1 MIPTAVSTC
10 QANIDT
16 GCLPRGIELKQTIQI
31 AIAGAG
37 LVGKRHVAAMDQ
49 LKEVDLCAVVDPG
62 EDARRFASERGLPCY
77 DTLEELF
84 QNQSPEG
91 VVLATPTPLHVA
103 QALVCIKHGCPV
115 LVEKPLGTSAE
126 EAEELVVAAEKGNV
140 PLLVGHH
147 RRHNP
152 LIRKAHEAVSG
163 GEIGDVR
170 AVHVNCWFYKP
181 DDYFDTAPW
190 RKKLGAGPISV
201 NLVHDVDLI
210 RYICGEVVSVQAQAT
225 PSARG
230 FENEDVAAAVLR
242 FENGAVGTITV
253 SDSIVS
259 PWSWELTSRE
269 YPIYPPTPES
279 CYMIGGSHGSLS
291 VPDLRLWTHQGG
303 AQDWWTPISA
313 TSLTRG
319 ASDPLVN
326 QMAHFARVVRRE
338 EAPLVSGTEGLLT
351 LQVIEAIQQ
360 ACVSGETVQ
369 IPGTQMLEFSKE
381 KQAVE

>member
-1 MIPTAVSTC
+1 M
-10 QANIDT
+10 
-16 GCLPRGIELKQTIQI
+16 KQTIQI

-37 LVGKRHVAAMDQ
+37 LVGRRHVAAIDQ
-49 LKEVDLCAVVDPG
+49 LKNVALCAVVDPG
-62 EDARRFASERGLPCY
+62 EDARSFAAERGLPCF
-77 DTLEELF
+77 DTLDELF
-84 QNQSPEG
+84 QYQTPDG
-91 VVLATPTPLHVA
+91 VVLATPTPLHVS
-103 QALVCIKHGCPV
+103 QALECVKQSCPV
-115 LVEKPLGTSAE
+115 LVEKPLGTSAQ
-126 EAEELVVAAEKGNV
+126 EAAQLVVAAEKSNV

-152 LIRKAHEAVSG
+152 LIRKAHEAVSD

-210 RYICGEVVSVQAQAT
+210 RYLCGEVVSVQAQAA

-242 FENGAVGTITV
+242 FGNGAIGTITV

-279 CYMIGGSHGSLS
+279 CYMIGGSQGSLS

-303 AQDWWTPISA
+303 VQDWWTPISA

-360 ACVSGETVQ
+360 ACASGETVQ

-381 KQAVE
+381 KQVVD

>member
-1 MIPTAVSTC
+1 M
-10 QANIDT
+10 
-16 GCLPRGIELKQTIQI
+16 KQTIQI

-37 LVGKRHVAAMDQ
+37 LVGKRHVAAIDQ
-49 LKEVDLCAVVDPG
+49 LKDVELCAVVDPG
-62 EDARRFASERGLPCY
+62 EDAQHFASERGLPCY
-77 DTLEELF
+77 GSLTELF
-84 QNQSPEG
+84 ANHTPDG
-91 VVLATPTPLHVA
+91 VVLATPTPLHVN
-103 QALVCIKHGCPV
+103 QALECVEQGCPV
-115 LVEKPLGTSAE
+115 LVEKPLGTSAK
-126 EAEELVVAAEKGNV
+126 EAAKLVEAAEKRNV

-152 LIRKAHEAVSG
+152 LIRKAHEVVSG

-210 RYICGEVVSVQAQAT
+210 RYLCGEVVSVQGQAT

-230 FENEDVAAAVLR
+230 FENEDVAAALLR
-242 FENGAVGTITV
+242 FENGAIGTITV
-253 SDSIVS
+253 SDSVVS

-279 CYMIGGSHGSLS
+279 CYMIGGSRGSLS
-291 VPDLRLWTHQGG
+291 VPDLRLWSHHGG
-303 AQDWWTPISA
+303 VQDWWTPISA

-319 ASDPLVN
+319 SSDPLVN
-326 QMAHFARVVRRE
+326 QMTHFARVVRGE
-338 EAPLVSGTEGLLT
+338 EAPIVSGFEGLQT

-360 ACVSGETVQ
+360 ACSSGESVA
-369 IPGTQMLEFSKE
+369 IPKAKNNEFSEE
-381 KQAVE
+381 KQGVA